1 MPKFSEIIQT
11 ADNGL
16 RDLIN
21 GSLDLIVPHARK
33 EPLNP
38 MSYVRDL
45 NEWFVPAAQ
54 MVLDEL
60 EGRENYPGWS
70 YALASIPVFGKASR
84 VLKGVS
90 KGGIVPKI
98 LDNETTRK
106 AAEKIKK
113 LESENRELQQR
124 TGIRKQRFDKFGNP
138 IGDGTYHSAYE
149 VYDIPGTE
157 VSISPSNTSESVYV
171 TYYGPNGKKSTS
183 RFSNHFSNQ
192 EDNDFIG
199 TLADLGMIRSEPRY
213 EKKLLGQNVKKSKVA
228 EYPSSGL
235 KYSEILALP
244 EDEMRKYKG
253 MLIVDEN
260 GNVKNWMFNG
270 GSYQDEIG
278 RDFFIKDEFE
288 KLFEGY

>member
-1 MPKFSEIIQT
+1 MANFSDIIN
-11 ADNGL
+11 A
-16 RDLIN
+16 
-21 GSLDLIVPHARK
+21 SLDLVVPHARR

-38 MSYVRDL
+38 MAYVRDI

-54 MVLDEL
+54 MALDQM
-60 EGRENYPGWS
+60 EGRESYPGWS

-84 VLKGVS
+84 VLKNVP

-98 LDNETTRK
+98 LDNETTKK

-113 LESENRELQQR
+113 LELENREIQQR
-124 TGIRKQRFDKFGNP
+124 TGRREQRFDKFGNP
-138 IGDGTYHSAYE
+138 IGDGTYHTRYE

-199 TLADLGMIRSEPRY
+199 ILADLGMIRSEPRY
-213 EKKLLGQNVKKSKVA
+213 EKKLLGQNVKKSKVV
-228 EYPSSGL
+228 EYPSSGMTYTEL
-235 KYSEILALP
+235 LNLP
-244 EDEMRKYKG
+244 EDELSKYKG
-253 MLIVDEN
+253 KLIVDEN

-270 GSYQDEIG
+270 GSYQNEIG
-278 RDFFIKDEFE
+278 RDYFIRDEFE